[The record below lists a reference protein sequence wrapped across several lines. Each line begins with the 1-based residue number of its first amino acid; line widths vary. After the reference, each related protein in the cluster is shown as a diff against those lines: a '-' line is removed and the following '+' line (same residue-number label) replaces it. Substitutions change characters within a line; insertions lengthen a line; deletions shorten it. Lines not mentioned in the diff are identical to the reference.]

1 MKNDRES
8 DLNLIQMQ
16 VTGDIYL
23 TGEILQM
30 FTEQTVIVF
39 IIIDF

>member
-23 TGEILQM
+23 TGEM